1 LRGSRSNTIWG
12 VFWAVGIIHFWV
24 RPLSKRMVLAGV
36 CLLVAFMYL
45 YGFYKA
51 LGRDV
56 LTVYEQ
62 GTLSELG
69 EKLDRTFEGLVLG
82 DLGRSDVQ
90 AFLLYRLSMP
100 GRDYTYAWGRTYLG
114 TLAPGVS
121 GAPGGGKCFS
131 YQAIERFKLST
142 TCPASRIPWP
152 SRG

>member
-1 LRGSRSNTIWG
+1 
-12 VFWAVGIIHFWV
+12 
-24 RPLSKRMVLAGV
+24 
-36 CLLVAFMYL
+36 MYL

-56 LTVYEQ
+56 VTVYEQ

-100 GRDYTYAWGRTYLG
+100 GGDYTYAWGRT
-114 TLAPGVS
+114 
-121 GAPGGGKCFS
+121 
-131 YQAIERFKLST
+131 
-142 TCPASRIPWP
+142 
-152 SRG
+152 